1 MIFEKTYEDE
11 SESGLARVT
20 EMKALEI
27 KIEKAQ
33 AMKKRKKL
41 ENSVRPAKG
50 MTYKR
55 VETPSGKVRAIPPAA
70 NSVQLAATPG
80 VKRGK

>member
-1 MIFEKTYEDE
+1 VKRGQPAARSARQAVFVGDRLMIGGAKPHE
-11 SESGLARVT
+11 
-20 EMKALEI
+20 
-27 KIEKAQ
+27 
-33 AMKKRKKL
+33 L